1 MRKLV
6 FAGAL
11 CATAAVVGTPAQAA
25 YLFDENGDSAQIEFN
40 GFTDNPSNTIPGLS
54 ASLRL
59 TLLSGAQS
67 RGYLFSYVL
76 SNTSTAGGTRSRV
89 SGFAFN
95 SNPDVRLVATL
106 GELPAVVLDG
116 SYPNGIGDVEICLTG
131 SNACQGGGRFGATRN
146 DPASGFFFLGFD
158 RPASSVTLSDFFV
171 RYQSLSRLN
180 GVDSA
185 SGQDVTTAVPE
196 PGTWLMMILGLGAVG
211 LAMRKRQRTF
221 AGSKVSPTI
230 TLAA

>member
-1 MRKLV
+1 MRS
-6 FAGAL
+6 FAFVGAL
-11 CATAAVVGTPAQAA
+11 CAAAAVIAAPAQAA

-40 GFTDNPSNTIPGLS
+40 GFTDNASNNIPNLS

-76 SNTSTAGGTRSRV
+76 TNTSTAGGPRSRV

-106 GELPAVVLDG
+106 GELPQVLLDG

-131 SNACQGGGRFGATRN
+131 SNACEGGGRFGATRN
-146 DPASGFFFLGFD
+146 NPASGFFLLGFD
-158 RPASSVTLSDFFV
+158 RPASFVTLSDFFV
-171 RYQSLSRLN
+171 RYQSLSRLD
-180 GVDSA
+180 GVTSA

-196 PGTWLMMILGLGAVG
+196 PGTWLMMILGLGAIG
-211 LAMRKRQRTF
+211 MAMRKRQRTF
-221 AGSKVSPTI
+221 AHSKVNSTI
-230 TLAA
+230 ILGA